1 MEPGKG
7 RTDASNRPEKAAT
20 PTGLG
25 PNSLAASG
33 HNSLTGPGLTMFLT
47 FVGISAGQ
55 FHAYLFEN
63 RGVSRFGIGL
73 LLMAGQLAA
82 LVSPFFQVASIRR
95 FHGPRLPFLLVLAC
109 AGASLAVLPRL
120 HGFPSLLIGFAFF
133 SFCSAGVFP
142 LNAACAF
149 ESLRTR
155 GHDAFFRLRSLGT
168 LGFLAGCL
176 ISMRFPRLSDLPLLY
191 AGFAA
196 ALGAA
201 LLAAAWDFRRA
212 PSPVHA
218 GPSQPRPSFAHSLR
232 LLAEPRT
239 ARLLIMLGIMNFA
252 NTMATSMQANY
263 LVDRW
268 QQGQRVISLAW
279 VVSTAC
285 EVPWMLLCAW
295 MLRRR
300 GLRAVLAF
308 GIAGTLLKL
317 GGLALAHSAWQ
328 YCLALIMHGCFFSGA
343 LTGFGIY
350 LDRAHQPQDR
360 PSLQVLAPV
369 FWGTLPGAL
378 AGFAAGAL
386 WHAFSLRAVYE
397 VSGCIALGA
406 AVYAWFLLKNGSE
419 GGNN

>member
-1 MEPGKG
+1 
-7 RTDASNRPEKAAT
+7 
-20 PTGLG
+20 
-25 PNSLAASG
+25 
-33 HNSLTGPGLTMFLT
+33 MFLT
-47 FVGISAGQ
+47 FVGLSSGQ

-82 LVSPFFQVASIRR
+82 LVSPFFQVVTIRR
-95 FHGPRLPFLLVLAC
+95 FHGPRIPFLMVLAC
-109 AGASLAVLPRL
+109 AGASLVMLPRL
-120 HGFPSLLIGFAFF
+120 SGFPALLMGYAFF

-149 ESLRTR
+149 DAMRAR

-176 ISMRFPRLSDLPLLY
+176 FSMRYPRLSDLPLLY

-196 ALGAA
+196 ALIVA
-201 LLAAAWDFRRA
+201 LVVAAWDFRRA
-212 PSPVHA
+212 PQSIQPAYDGLA
-218 GPSQPRPSFAHSLR
+218 GTRPSFAHALR
-232 LLAEPRT
+232 LLAEPHT
-239 ARLLIMLGIMNFA
+239 ARLLLVLGVMNFA

-268 QQGQRVISLAW
+268 HLGQRIISLAW
-279 VVSTAC
+279 VVSTGC
-285 EVPWMLLCAW
+285 EVPLMLLCAW

-308 GIAGTLLKL
+308 GIAGTVVKL
-317 GGLALAHSAWQ
+317 AGLALAQTPWQ
-328 YCLALIMHGCFFSGA
+328 YCLALAMHGCFFSGA

-350 LDRAHQPQDR
+350 LDRTHKPQDR
-360 PSLQVLAPV
+360 PSLQVLVSV

-378 AGFAAGAL
+378 AGFAAGAI
-386 WHAFSLRAVYE
+386 WHASSLRMVYQASGAVS
-397 VSGCIALGA
+397 VGVGI
-406 AVYAWFLLKNGSE
+406 YAWFLLKGRSGSAE
-419 GGNN
+419 

>member
-1 MEPGKG
+1 MEPEKT
-7 RTDASNRPEKAAT
+7 RTPASIPIEPAVPA
-20 PTGLG
+20 P
-25 PNSLAASG
+25 SLA
-33 HNSLTGPGLTMFLT
+33 GPGLTMFLT

-73 LLMAGQLAA
+73 LLMAGQLAG

-95 FHGPRLPFLLVLAC
+95 FHGPRWPFLMVLAC
-109 AGASLAVLPRL
+109 AGASLAILPRL
-120 HGFPSLLIGFAFF
+120 HGFPSLLIGFAVF
-133 SFCSAGVFP
+133 SFASAGVFP
-142 LNAACAF
+142 LTAACAF

-176 ISMRFPRLSDLPLLY
+176 VSMRFPLLSDLPILY

-201 LLAAAWDFRRA
+201 LVVAAWDFRRA
-212 PSPVHA
+212 PSHVHA
-218 GPSQPRPSFAHSLR
+218 RPLQARPSFAHSLR
-232 LLAEPRT
+232 LLGEPRT
-239 ARLLIMLGIMNFA
+239 ARLLLMLGIMNFA

-268 QQGQRVISLAW
+268 HLGQRFISLAW

-285 EVPWMLLCAW
+285 EVPLMLLCAG

-308 GIAGTLLKL
+308 GIAGTLIKL
-317 GGLALAHSAWQ
+317 GGLALAQSAWQ
-328 YCLALIMHGCFFSGA
+328 YCLALVMHGCFFSGA

-369 FWGTLPGAL
+369 FYGTLPGAL
-378 AGFAAGAL
+378 AGFASGAL
-386 WHAFSLRAVYE
+386 WHAYSLRAVYQ
-397 VSGCIALGA
+397 VAGVIALGA
-406 AVYAWFLLKNGSE
+406 AVYAWFLLKDGSD
-419 GGNN
+419 